1 MKVLV
6 GCEFS
11 QIVTKAFRDRGHEA
25 YSCDFLPT
33 EGNPDWHYQMDI
45 FEATKQVK
53 PELGI
58 FHPPCTYLTLAG
70 NRWFLPEYKTRY
82 PHREQQRKDA
92 IEFVKQIF
100 NSNIQRIA
108 IENPLGVLSSAWQ
121 QPTQIIQPYQFG
133 DPHRK
138 TTCLWLKNL
147 PKLKPTKIVKP
158 KLVMCADG
166 KMYSAYHVDTFNLPK
181 DIRAKER
188 SRTFQ
193 GIADAMA
200 AQWGDY
206 KPLQIPLFEE
216 CRRVYLGVLAVPPH
230 KEYV

>member
-6 GCEFS
+6 GCKFS
-11 QIVTKAFRDRGHEA
+11 QIVTKAFRNKGHEA

-33 EGNPDWHYQMDI
+33 EGNPDWHYQMDV
-45 FEATKQVK
+45 FEAIKQVN

-70 NRWFLPEYKTRY
+70 NRWFLPEYKDRY
-82 PHREQQRKDA
+82 PNREQQRKDA
-92 IEFVKQIF
+92 IEFVKQIY

-108 IENPLGVLSSAWQ
+108 IENPLGVLSTAWQ

-133 DPHRK
+133 DPQRK

-147 PKLKPTKIVKP
+147 PRLKPTKIVKP
-158 KLVMCADG
+158 EIIKYKNG
-166 KMYSAYHVDTFNLPK
+166 KGTDSAWHINTFNLPK
-181 DIRAKER
+181 DQRSKER

-200 AQWGDY
+200 DQWSNY
-206 KPLQIPLFEE
+206 KPVQQ
-216 CRRVYLGVLAVPPH
+216 YLPVRYDVVDHGNFTSNT
-230 KEYV
+230 